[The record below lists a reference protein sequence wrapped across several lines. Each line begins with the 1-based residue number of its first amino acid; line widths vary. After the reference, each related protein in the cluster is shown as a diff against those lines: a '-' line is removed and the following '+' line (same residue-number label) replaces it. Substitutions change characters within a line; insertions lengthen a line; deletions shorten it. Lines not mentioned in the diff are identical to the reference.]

1 MTPAEG
7 TDTTSGGS
15 GTGTSRTAGDTTSGG
30 GAAASSGAGAART
43 GVRGGEI
50 GPVVLDV
57 ALDRSSAA
65 PLYLQLARAIES
77 AIHEGTLPP
86 GARIEN
92 ELDLSTRLG
101 LSRPTVRQGIQELVD
116 KGMLVRKRGVGT
128 QVVTSHVNR
137 PVALTSLYDDL
148 KDSGKQPTTEVL
160 EYRIGRA
167 GEDVADRLLLPRGS
181 QVLELERI
189 RRVDGVPL
197 ALMRNALP
205 ENLAPTREELTGN
218 GLYATLRDRGVE
230 VAVAHERIG
239 AKIAD
244 QQMADL
250 LGEQVGAALLTM
262 ERKVFAN
269 DGTVIEYGNHVYR
282 ASMYTFE
289 VSLVER

>member
-1 MTPAEG
+1 VTPAEG
-7 TDTTSGGS
+7 SGTASGG
-15 GTGTSRTAGDTTSGG
+15 TETSRTGG
-30 GAAASSGAGAART
+30 R
-43 GVRGGEI
+43 GEI

-57 ALDRSSAA
+57 QLDRSSAA

-86 GARIEN
+86 GARVEN
-92 ELDLSTRLG
+92 ELDLATRLG
-101 LSRPTVRQGIQELVD
+101 LSRPTIRQGIQELVD
-116 KGMLVRKRGVGT
+116 KGLLVRKRGVGT
-128 QVVTSHVNR
+128 QVVTAQVNR
-137 PVALTSLYDDL
+137 PVALTSLFDDL
-148 KDSGKQPTTEVL
+148 AHSGKRPTTEVL
-160 EYRIGRA
+160 EYRVGRA
-167 GEDVADRLLLPRGS
+167 GDDVADRLLLPHGA
-181 QVLELERI
+181 QVLEIERI

-205 ENLAPTREELTGN
+205 EKLAPTREELART
-218 GLYATLRDRGVE
+218 GLYATLRERGVD

-239 AKIAD
+239 AEIAD
-244 QQMADL
+244 EQMAEL
-250 LGEQVGAALLTM
+250 LGEQPGAALLTM